1 MFSIKKYLNINYI
14 APALV
19 GIVLVPGYWSYL
31 QDQERALPTPVV
43 KVDSTKHTN
52 NVISGLSGMD
62 DSLINSFPRKTIV
75 IKSEEKPVYHYT
87 LNVISRAE
95 DEYWEIEQIDGNFYR
110 VRREDYEGGS
120 IHYEFDSEELIGN
133 IDDLYRYVKRN
144 NIRGTQIYGY

>member
-1 MFSIKKYLNINYI
+1 
-14 APALV
+14 
-19 GIVLVPGYWSYL
+19 
-31 QDQERALPTPVV
+31 
-43 KVDSTKHTN
+43 
-52 NVISGLSGMD
+52 
-62 DSLINSFPRKTIV
+62 
-75 IKSEEKPVYHYT
+75 
-87 LNVISRAE
+87 VISRAE